1 MIKLSIPGQEPALN
15 LTTLILDVNGTIT
28 VDGELIEGTA
38 ELIDLLKKDLQIY
51 LLTADTQGRAEKLAA
66 ELDVP
71 FFKVSG
77 DHGNEDKLDFMNT
90 IGPEKTVAIGN
101 GYNDSLMLEH
111 AALSIGVMGKEGAS
125 SRALQ
130 RADVVVLNIIDALEL
145 LLHPLRL
152 VATLRR

>member
-1 MIKLSIPGQEPALN
+1 MIKLSIPGQETALN
-15 LTTLILDVNGTIT
+15 LTTLLLDVNGTIT
-28 VDGELIEGTA
+28 VDGELIEGTT

-51 LLTADTQGRAEKLAA
+51 LLTADTHGRIEKLA
-66 ELDVP
+66 EWLDLP

-90 IGPEKTVAIGN
+90 IDPKKTVAIGN

-111 AALSIGVMGKEGAS
+111 AALSIAIIGKEGAS